1 MDRGSQL
8 SFVTFDC
15 RVLPLAPTMLLP
27 SLKNLQFNRSFLLGT
42 MFSKTW
48 TKFSKTWTFPRAPKK
63 ERNQN
68 RSRFS
73 DFENV
78 SSFTNR
84 VCFPPI
90 VLSFFRNQVFKNVDI
105 PKGTKKR
112 NKSQIV
118 VGFVISKTFP
128 PSQTA
133 LVFRLP
139 TLFQR
144 NVIFKNVDIP
154 NETKIADHVVGFLT
168 FHSFLEHGW

>member
-68 RSRFS
+68 CSRFS

-90 VLSFFRNQVFKNVDI
+90 VLSFFQNQVFKNVDI

-112 NKSQIV
+112 NKTQIAL
-118 VGFVISKTFP
+118 GFVILKTFP
-128 PSQTA
+128 PSRTA
-133 LVFRLP
+133 LVFRQP
-139 TLFQR
+139 
-144 NVIFKNVDIP
+144 K
-154 NETKIADHVVGFLT
+154 
-168 FHSFLEHGW
+168 